1 MGQAL
6 TYGLERGG
14 EGSLGFEHAHYFLG
28 SSFPRQAGL
37 RDNAVVISSPL
48 LPSKNARLFLSLVV
62 GCIAE
67 RAHKFLPSFF
77 LSCTIPQHVCT
88 QRQISPPPPNQTLNK
103 SCERKRKGRKGRFF
117 FPQNPPPCSR
127 RVMEKYRDYYSPPL
141 PSLDFPYFLKKKKK
155 KKKKKRKV
163 CLFRTRSVISLLV

>member
-1 MGQAL
+1 M
-6 TYGLERGG
+6 
-14 EGSLGFEHAHYFLG
+14 
-28 SSFPRQAGL
+28 
-37 RDNAVVISSPL
+37 VISSPPL
-48 LPSKNARLFLSLVV
+48 EKRKVVSLLVV

-77 LSCTIPQHVCT
+77 FSCSIPQHVCT
-88 QRQISPPPPNQTLNK
+88 QRQISPPPPNQPLNK

-141 PSLDFPYFLKKKKK
+141 SSLDFPYFLKKR
-155 KKKKKRKV
+155 KRKEKCV
-163 CLFRTRSVISLLV
+163 FFEPAPSSLF